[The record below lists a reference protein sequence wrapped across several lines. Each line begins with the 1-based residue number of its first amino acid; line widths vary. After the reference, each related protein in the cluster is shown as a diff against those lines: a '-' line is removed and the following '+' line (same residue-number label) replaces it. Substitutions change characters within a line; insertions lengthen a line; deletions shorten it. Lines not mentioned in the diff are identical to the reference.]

1 MVMIM
6 ISKLLSL
13 ETVLY
18 QVKEME
24 QFYISYDRIAS
35 EKKASSEVLLIR
47 LCNES
52 LSQDMNAVLSRLS
65 KLEAGVI
72 TAPASIPAG
81 TPKSIGE
88 ISVKNEEPMQAVAQ
102 SEQKP
107 MEKRNTG
114 EFEGSVKLKNQLQ
127 NVAYIKPWIPQIRF
141 ALDSDRLQLIA
152 SPFVNSLLQSSD
164 AKETI
169 LQAAQKIDPSI
180 QDLIFVQ
187 SATMNTTENK
197 NEFEGL

>member
-1 MVMIM
+1 MI
-6 ISKLLSL
+6 
-13 ETVLY
+13 
-18 QVKEME
+18 
-24 QFYISYDRIAS
+24 
-35 EKKASSEVLLIR
+35 
-47 LCNES
+47 
-52 LSQDMNAVLSRLS
+52 
-65 KLEAGVI
+65 
-72 TAPASIPAG
+72 
-81 TPKSIGE
+81 
-88 ISVKNEEPMQAVAQ
+88 
-102 SEQKP
+102 
-107 MEKRNTG
+107 EKRNTG

-187 SATMNTTENK
+187 SATVNSTENK